1 MHPRPWTV
9 AACGSSL
16 LVLSMML
23 PVTGAETQPG
33 SIPSVVIAANAPS
46 SDNTNLGDPGDT
58 PVATTLDKREA
69 KGVLGSAVRSATDE
83 DMGRVIDVVVD
94 RSGAPRAAVIDF
106 GGFLGVG
113 SRKIAIN
120 WNAMRFHRADV
131 ITLDLTRDQV
141 KAAPQYEQGK
151 PVVVLGASAEFAR
164 SRISERTPER

>member
-1 MHPRPWTV
+1 MVLPATSPAGTKTRPD
-9 AACGSSL
+9 S
-16 LVLSMML
+16 
-23 PVTGAETQPG
+23 TGRM
-33 SIPSVVIAANAPS
+33 VIAANASPS
-46 SDNTNLGDPGDT
+46 DSTNLGDPGDT

-94 RSGAPRAAVIDF
+94 RTGAPRAAVIDF

-113 SRKIAIN
+113 SRKIAIS
-120 WNAMRFHRADV
+120 WNAIRFHRADV

-164 SRISERTPER
+164 ARVSERIPEH

>member
-1 MHPRPWTV
+1 MRPRTWTV
-9 AACGSSL
+9 AAAACGLSL
-16 LVLSMML
+16 LVALMML
-23 PVTGAETQPG
+23 PVTPPAGAETQPG
-33 SIPSVVIAANAPS
+33 SIPSV
-46 SDNTNLGDPGDT
+46 DTGDT

-69 KGVLGSAVRSATDE
+69 MGVLGSAVRSATDE

-94 RSGAPRAAVIDF
+94 RTGSPRAAVIDF

-113 SRKIAIN
+113 SRKIAIS
-120 WNAMRFHRADV
+120 WNAIRFHRRDT

-164 SRISERTPER
+164 SQVSERIQER